1 MPTETGRFSA
11 TGEITGSGASE
22 KKTRASNT
30 FGMTGKDGAA
40 AVWMPMQIWCGP
52 FITWMGIRWRKP
64 VSTEWISKTS
74 CGVNFQGRIRNSGA
88 CIPMMHREILW
99 RHRKTARII
108 TIPMIQREES
118 LANGH
123 GERRFMKTI
132 MMHAA
137 A

>member
-52 FITWMGIRWRKP
+52 FITWMELR
-64 VSTEWISKTS
+64 SLYTYDA
-74 CGVNFQGRIRNSGA
+74 QGNLVEASENVIW
-88 CIPMMHREILW
+88 L
-99 RHRKTARII
+99 
-108 TIPMIQREES
+108 Q
-118 LANGH
+118 
-123 GERRFMKTI
+123 
-132 MMHAA
+132 
-137 A
+137 

>member
-1 MPTETGRFSA
+1 MCHFLILDRGFMQQKMKPGTL
-11 TGEITGSGASE
+11 
-22 KKTRASNT
+22 KKE
-30 FGMTGKDGAA
+30 
-40 AVWMPMQIWCGP
+40 PL
-52 FITWMGIRWRKP
+52 
-64 VSTEWISKTS
+64 
-74 CGVNFQGRIRNSGA
+74 NSGA

-118 LANGH
+118 LANGR

-137 A
+137 V